1 MLSIVRGAM
10 VMVSLHINKSLIKTK
25 TKDYRRTSIMVRGIQ
40 LQLTFKQFMKNHEY
54 FMRKGKTKKERGK
67 KDTLPVEYFHLLLLK
82 EIETCAAEA
91 VGPLSMTR

>member
-40 LQLTFKQFMKNHEY
+40 LQHTFKQFMKNHEY
-54 FMRKGKTKKERGK
+54 FMRKGKTKKRGGK
-67 KDTLPVEYFHLLLLK
+67 KTHFL
-82 EIETCAAEA
+82 
-91 VGPLSMTR
+91 